1 MTYAPFF
8 TKSSMKSDILQN
20 KAGVSINGTMT
31 AHFDKTQLLNT
42 DVTCSNDYQFV
53 LSSSSGSSFILEGGL
68 IISSSSTSTIT
79 FQWYDETNSQFIGYK
94 GFLASKTDP
103 NQVDP
108 WYNTLAS
115 CVVLSSDFGGSDI
128 TVSLRAVSE
137 TGSATYPATLQFN
150 NTRNTKAV
158 LRILQN

>member
-1 MTYAPFF
+1 MTFIQSF
-8 TKSSMKSDILQN
+8 VKSSMKADILQN
-20 KAGVSINGTMT
+20 KAGADIGGTMT
-31 AHFDKTQLLNT
+31 AHFDRTQLSNT
-42 DVTCSNDYQFV
+42 DVTSSNDYQFT

-68 IISSSSTSTIT
+68 IISGSSTSTIT

-94 GFLASKTDP
+94 GFLSSKADP

-128 TVSLRAVSE
+128 TLSLRAVTE
-137 TGSATYPATLQFN
+137 TGSATYPETLAFSG
-150 NTRNTKAV
+150 TRDTKAV
-158 LRILQN
+158 LRILQT